1 MRVLDIIEGTVVDGV
16 GLRTSIYF
24 AGCTHHC
31 PGCHNPQSWDFL
43 SGREMSV
50 DEVLRIVEDN
60 GFDVTFTGGDP
71 LYQAADILPL
81 AMELHRR
88 GYAIWC
94 YTGYRYESI
103 AVDCN
108 ISPLLA
114 CCDVLVDGPFMVEKR
129 DVHLLFRGSS
139 NQRLIDLQ
147 RSTPA
152 DIHLWEPEPVVF

>member
-1 MRVLDIIEGTVVDGV
+1 
-16 GLRTSIYF
+16 
-24 AGCTHHC
+24 
-31 PGCHNPQSWDFL
+31 
-43 SGREMSV
+43 MSV

-152 DIHLWEPEPVVF
+152 DIHLWGPSRLFSEQMTCFGR